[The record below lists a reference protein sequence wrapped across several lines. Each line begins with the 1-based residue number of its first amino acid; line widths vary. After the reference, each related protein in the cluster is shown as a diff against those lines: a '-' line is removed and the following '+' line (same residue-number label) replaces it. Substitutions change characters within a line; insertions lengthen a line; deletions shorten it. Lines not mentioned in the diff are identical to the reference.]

1 LHRLFDTNYHYN
13 VPELTA
19 TDSPSPDF
27 SALLASVKRAVAALG
42 ADHCAAV
49 VLGPVTYLHLAKCDA
64 PATRTALLAKLLPVY
79 KALLRELSALGVAE
93 IQLHEAALTVQGDA
107 PLTELYRTAYPALL
121 GDCGSATDIN
131 MVSYFED
138 VGAANLRWLCGLE
151 RVNIISLDCTRGD
164 TLALLQAAPGC
175 FPATKILG
183 AGVSAGLHI

>member
-1 LHRLFDTNYHYN
+1 MHRLFDTNYHYN

-19 TDSPSPDF
+19 ADTPSPDF

-64 PATRTALLAKLLPVY
+64 PTRTALLAKLLPVY

-107 PLTELYRTAYPALL
+107 PLTELYHTAYPALL
-121 GDCGSATDIN
+121 AEVAAATDIN
-131 MVSYFED
+131 MASYFED
-138 VGAANLRWLCGLE
+138 VGAANLRWLCSLD

-175 FPATKILG
+175 FPATKTLG
-183 AGVSAGLHI
+183 AGVSA